1 MRVCCLAGKWESY
14 PASSRVNGSFTAN
27 FLVSITKP
35 YGSRNRR
42 CFPLPASLEA
52 LSHPCWDSTSLLL
65 GGEMEREALGG
76 CYQYSCTAATHRPHF
91 LLKYTPHFS
100 RPRPAEFGPPQWSLG
115 CAPLR
120 YLLFLKATASS
131 PVGGLPPSPLLWP
144 VRWVADHFSMGWNS
158 WAVPEVLTVPFPWAY
173 NIKTP
178 LVTG

>member
-52 LSHPCWDSTSLLL
+52 LSHPCWESTSLLL

-91 LLKYTPHFS
+91 LL
-100 RPRPAEFGPPQWSLG
+100 
-115 CAPLR
+115 
-120 YLLFLKATASS
+120 
-131 PVGGLPPSPLLWP
+131 
-144 VRWVADHFSMGWNS
+144 N
-158 WAVPEVLTVPFPWAY
+158 
-173 NIKTP
+173 TP
-178 LVTG
+178 LTSAGLGLLNSDPLSGPQARLDLVVLPWGTSCFWRPQTLLQWEGCLHHLSCGLWDE